1 MDDRELLLRVQRLDT
16 DALARIMKKYVGY
29 VAPVLYHKGRQ
40 TMPPM
45 DVEELASDVFIAL
58 WKNAGDISPQQLKG
72 WLAKVARNKAVDWL
86 RTHRE
91 TVDIEAVPITV
102 DDGLWERMDDME
114 RRELIE
120 NALAKLNPEYRE
132 LFYRRYVLEQSS
144 REIGEQMGL
153 NAATVRTR
161 LVRGRETLRSI
172 LMEGG
177 YFHEGGA

>member
-1 MDDRELLLRVQRLDT
+1 MDDRELLLRVQELDT
-16 DALARIMKKYVGY
+16 DALAQIMKKYAGY
-29 VAPVLYHKGRQ
+29 VTTVIYNKGRQ
-40 TMPPM
+40 AMAPM

-58 WKNAGDISPQQLKG
+58 WKHAGDISPQRLKG
-72 WLAKVARNKAVDWL
+72 WLARVAGNKAVDWL
-86 RTHRE
+86 RMHRE
-91 TVDIEAVPITV
+91 TVDIEAVSMSV
-102 DDGLWERMDDME
+102 DDRLWERMDDME
-114 RRELIE
+114 RRGLIE
-120 NALAKLNPEYRE
+120 DALAKLNPEYRE

-172 LMEGG
+172 LTEGG